1 MITRILSQPSAVDA
15 TFREACEWSD
25 TISLTTPAIVSNGRK
40 WPMWTA
46 LEKNAAKITSAFVA
60 LDGMRSE
67 PAALE
72 WLQDHDCLRLVP
84 AADGSFRANVY
95 RFQKG
100 DTVRVLM
107 GAGMLAP
114 TGVMAPLDATLSW
127 EGSSLDPFAASVD
140 AVLDKARALAHVPS
154 AEELA
159 MYATA
164 FYAGVDLWDQ
174 LVELG
179 APFIRSTAQDADM
192 PELELIV
199 DKKTIAKAMK
209 SVREQLLEVATER
222 RRQKI
227 GFHGGSGM
235 YTIHWC
241 PALKM
246 WALFEKLD
254 NRFWNGFGIA
264 RPDPEKSLQI
274 TVEVNPPLEGI
285 ERKMGGAFAR
295 DPHTG
300 AIYFIHRGRIGGGQ
314 KGIGAELFWSRFRG
328 GVRMREPGRED
339 VCRVVVVG
347 KSGAPEFP
355 RDVAGF
361 VHEVARI
368 KAAAQ

>member
-1 MITRILSQPSAVDA
+1 MTTRILSQPSAVHAAFSDA
-15 TFREACEWSD
+15 CAWCE
-25 TISLTTPAIVSNGRK
+25 TMSLATPAIVSNAGK
-40 WPMWTA
+40 WPVWST
-46 LEKNAAKITSAFVA
+46 LEKHATKITAAFVA

-72 WLQDHDCLRLVP
+72 RLQEHDCLRLVP

-100 DTVRVLM
+100 DVVRVLM

-114 TGVMAPLDATLSW
+114 TGLMAPVEAMLSW
-127 EGSSLDPFAASVD
+127 EGNALDPFVAAVD
-140 AVLDKARALAHVPS
+140 AVFEKAREHAHVPS
-154 AEELA
+154 AKELA
-159 MYATA
+159 TYSSA

-174 LVELG
+174 IVELG

-227 GFHGGSGM
+227 GFHGGSGV

-254 NRFWNGFGIA
+254 NRFWNSFGVS

-285 ERKMGGAFAR
+285 DRKVGGAFAS
-295 DPHTG
+295 DPHGG
-300 AIYFIHRGRIGGGQ
+300 ALYFIHRGRIGGGQ

-339 VCRVVVVG
+339 ACRVVVVG
-347 KSGAPEFP
+347 KIGAPEFP

-368 KAAAQ
+368 KAAAV